1 MHRLG
6 ILAENR
12 KEILEAFRL
21 PNLVVDGV
29 FSHLY
34 VSDSLEAEDVAYTQ
48 KQLTLFYD
56 TVAWLRTAGYD
67 PGKFISSPAMDFEP
81 PSSALDMSGLESHP
95 MGSSDD
101 ACS

>member
-1 MHRLG
+1 MVQVLAVLVRRFTLTVVMKRVDTGMHRLG

-34 VSDSLEAEDVAYTQ
+34 VSDSLEAEDVAYTH
-48 KQLTLFYD
+48 
-56 TVAWLRTAGYD
+56 RGR
-67 PGKFISSPAMDFEP
+67 
-81 PSSALDMSGLESHP
+81 
-95 MGSSDD
+95 
-101 ACS
+101 